1 MPNGE
6 KKGITV
12 RIDADLH
19 AEVSQYLR
27 DHSMTMAE
35 FVSLALD
42 DELHPKN
49 QMKEGST
56 MANTRTIAVQVP
68 EDLFQRIKDYLQR
81 NNMTQRQFLIGLIED
96 ELERDQT
103 ERESQDKAV
112 SDDPELD
119 ENDPE
124 QNEDAAVDDPNAES
138 DEDEDESEDEDQGF
152 TMRNK
157 DRSDAV
163 WQSDFLICSPVSA
176 ASGLAWR
183 LLEGLNACGIF
194 GPPAT
199 VSGSTAVCIS
209 VFRPQCQKSSL
220 SPSR

>member
-49 QMKEGST
+49 QMKEGNT

-68 EDLFQRIKDYLQR
+68 EDGILHKGRIRKLMPIECWRLQGYADEQFNKAAALGLKDGHLYKMAG
-81 NNMTQRQFLIGLIED
+81 NSVSVPVISAIGQKI
-96 ELERDQT
+96 
-103 ERESQDKAV
+103 KAV
-112 SDDPELD
+112 
-119 ENDPE
+119 
-124 QNEDAAVDDPNAES
+124 NEKYEIV
-138 DEDEDESEDEDQGF
+138 
-152 TMRNK
+152 R
-157 DRSDAV
+157 
-163 WQSDFLICSPVSA
+163 
-176 ASGLAWR
+176 
-183 LLEGLNACGIF
+183 
-194 GPPAT
+194 
-199 VSGSTAVCIS
+199 
-209 VFRPQCQKSSL
+209 
-220 SPSR
+220 

>member
-49 QMKEGST
+49 QMKEGNT

-68 EDLFQRIKDYLQR
+68 EDLFQRIKDYLAHENERQGR
-81 NNMTQRQFLIGLIED
+81 KVTQKEIVIGLIED
-96 ELERDQT
+96 ALERWEQETADADPGAPTDTLDPIDEPADSAPSWEAEET
-103 ERESQDKAV
+103 EGGAKNVA
-112 SDDPELD
+112 
-119 ENDPE
+119 
-124 QNEDAAVDDPNAES
+124 
-138 DEDEDESEDEDQGF
+138 
-152 TMRNK
+152 K
-157 DRSDAV
+157 
-163 WQSDFLICSPVSA
+163 
-176 ASGLAWR
+176 
-183 LLEGLNACGIF
+183 
-194 GPPAT
+194 
-199 VSGSTAVCIS
+199 
-209 VFRPQCQKSSL
+209 
-220 SPSR
+220 